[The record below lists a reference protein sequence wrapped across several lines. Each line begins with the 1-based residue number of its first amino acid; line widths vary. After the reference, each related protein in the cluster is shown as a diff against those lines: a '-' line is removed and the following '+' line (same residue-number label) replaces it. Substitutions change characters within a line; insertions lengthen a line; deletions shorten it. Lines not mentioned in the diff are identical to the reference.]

1 MPRNRQTAE
10 TAPSTEDERSG
21 VQTRSRNKEVHPA
34 QLAGVTPRPRAP
46 KGQSKKTRQ
55 KAARKDARIAKEKEM
70 AETVSKLAELERT
83 GTLTYADQDTP
94 RAEPATKSLT
104 HRGRRAIGRS
114 AVQIINHKGSQAS
127 SSHDLAPSES
137 DSSSKDF
144 TPESTED
151 SVDEEGEDEDVTD
164 ELTDLEATTRKKGK
178 ATKRKKRP
186 YRSAI
191 DSINED
197 LSVTIDVDQE
207 GPEVVT
213 PKPRRSK
220 TKRDEELTV
229 GALKII

>member
-1 MPRNRQTAE
+1 MPCTRQTAE
-10 TAPSTEDERSG
+10 TAPSTEDEHSG

-94 RAEPATKSLT
+94 RAEPAAKSPT

-127 SSHDLAPSES
+127 SSRDLPPSES

-151 SVDEEGEDEDVTD
+151 SVDEGGDEDVTD
-164 ELTDLEATTRKKGK
+164 DLTDLKATTRKKGK

-191 DSINED
+191 DAINED

-213 PKPRRSK
+213 PRPRRSK

-229 GALKII
+229 GVLKII